1 MRGLLA
7 GTVVSTF
14 ALAGVSLMAPPVRIA
29 EQIAGA
35 GKSADEEQRPPQ
47 TGPAVSK
54 GESAQGGLDA
64 TPKEIAPA
72 SDGSE
77 PPAPNNADVTAS
89 DGAEPPAPKV
99 ADAPGQDSA
108 QPPAQ
113 MVDAQPQQA
122 DRPEI
127 PVVEPPAGSE
137 FTRERPD
144 TEPVAPAL
152 EPAPEA
158 PEVASP
164 SVPDADATP
173 QPADPSPPRAPE
185 AATSVPDRIDAPA
198 ETSDSLPQAVADESP
213 ARSGERLAQIA
224 ETPDASPRI
233 ERTIVQPPAGQP
245 ESPME
250 AEPTPAAE
258 QTEPEAVEPAGDA
271 PEPAAD
277 LPAVITLDP
286 GPAPQPADADDGQVG
301 LALPG
306 NGAIRLPRIG
316 DPVEER
322 IEPIEEA
329 ETPVSVTALE
339 RFAVRVERAADA
351 PVVAVV
357 LADDPQA
364 PMRAEDIAAIGQ
376 PVTVAIDP
384 LSQDAARR
392 VRELRAAGLE
402 VAILFP
408 DMPENASAS
417 DVEVAWQGFIET
429 VPEAIGIVSLPT
441 SPLQGNRT
449 LAQHVASLAA
459 EDGHAMISVKRGL
472 NAARQVAES
481 LGVPNASIDRLLDAR
496 GESRLSIRR
505 YLDMAALDARRSG
518 QVVVLGRARPET
530 VTSLRAWVADGA
542 SGMVV
547 APVSAVL
554 LESE

>member
-35 GKSADEEQRPPQ
+35 GKSAGEERPPQ

-54 GESAQGGLDA
+54 GQSAQGGLDA

-77 PPAPNNADVTAS
+77 APAPNNADVTAS

-173 QPADPSPPRAPE
+173 QPADLSPPRAPE
-185 AATSVPDRIDAPA
+185 AATSVPDRIEAPA
-198 ETSDSLPQAVADESP
+198 ETSDSLPQAVADENP

-258 QTEPEAVEPAGDA
+258 QTKPEAVEPAGDE

-286 GPAPQPADADDGQVG
+286 GPAPQPSDADDGQVG

-306 NGAIRLPRIG
+306 KGAIRLPRIG

-329 ETPVSVTALE
+329 ETPVAVTALE

-392 VRELRAAGLE
+392 ARELRAAGLE

-417 DVEVAWQGFIET
+417 DVEIAWQGFIET
-429 VPEAIGIVSLPT
+429 APEAIGIVSLPT

-459 EDGHAMISVKRGL
+459 ADGHAMISVKRGL

-518 QVVVLGRARPET
+518 EVVVLGRARPET